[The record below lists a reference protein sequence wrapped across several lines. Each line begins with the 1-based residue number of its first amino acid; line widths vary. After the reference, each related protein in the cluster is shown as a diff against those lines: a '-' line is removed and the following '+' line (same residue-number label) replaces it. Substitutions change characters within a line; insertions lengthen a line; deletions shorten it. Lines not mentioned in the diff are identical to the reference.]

1 MRKDR
6 MFNRECK
13 WIASEEPSL
22 VAVDSLAE
30 SRTRTKYRRFSKVS
44 TRFSFAL
51 QELKQDVQ
59 KVVPRHRFIS
69 GQAFWTELQLFD
81 ERDAPSSDAL
91 CAAIEF
97 DQDEDLDSGCG
108 DELEDFDDSVTEKS
122 RKFGWREHVE
132 LYLERAGQIS
142 EYDDATTNVGE
153 TMSES
158 FTQRAPGD
166 ANESEV
172 TASMLDFSLT
182 STLELDSVADD
193 VHKLIEQISD
203 EMFSPPAMEEPAK
216 DIAAVPAAVAG
227 SVPSDAGYSTVAGQ
241 GEPGEMVGLVTQQ
254 PSTQLPVS
262 SSVASGKK
270 ATRRRTSKAAPAAPS
285 AAIATAIVA
294 TPLHARPIPRIR
306 SVLKKRSAYATEPP
320 STVKKSVTFSTT
332 VAMSPYEERDTRKL
346 ADDSNILE
354 NTLPRQQSTPKVSHQ
369 QARGAKRKCVY
380 DFHDDLEEE
389 TETEELAKSVE
400 VSTQTEKTESTAEMI
415 RTIVE
420 YTINSFKEV
429 EETKSEGD
437 SSTERAIQEIL
448 EHTKASFK
456 VDETPKKKK
465 RKRRKFDLLNDSIIQ
480 LHKKVDRLEKRERRR
495 QRRPRP
501 TCRLVVKKVVPAKAK
516 PCTERCTQ
524 TDAPVM
530 AEASVA
536 TTFELSKPPP
546 KKRAPQ
552 KKAAKVK
559 QPDDPEGGTPKPKRA
574 RRKDQQTIEECL
586 NGEGGST
593 AADVIREPK
602 KITARKV
609 VPDVVR
615 MDDGQLVAQDSED
628 NLSREFEIEES
639 LPPLSPPPS
648 RTLVDPRLIKGAH
661 RKPPSIIDTNQDS
674 PALSSMPQSPA
685 SQCSFPNNRAA
696 SDEESESFTRNL
708 IRLRIG
714 PVPGHSSSSS
724 LHAVKQKP
732 RRLQPYPKSPKLRPP
747 PTVPVARQYSF
758 QTLYLGPEP
767 PSAPTTLW
775 KDPLIYPV
783 DACKYIEQRLQP
795 VLCEAR
801 LPTLQATYGN
811 PCWFVS
817 LKAAL
822 KLLLDF
828 TGEVGETQGTANM
841 AVPCYPQFSQEFS
854 PIAGPEGANHFV
866 DDEDDGERGHDS
878 GSDVPDD

>member
-13 WIASEEPSL
+13 WIAFEEPSL

-51 QELKQDVQ
+51 QEVKRTLKQDVQ

-81 ERDAPSSDAL
+81 ERDAPSLDAL

-97 DQDEDLDSGCG
+97 DQDEDLDSGCW
-108 DELEDFDDSVTEKS
+108 DEFEDFDDSVTEKS

-132 LYLERAGQIS
+132 LYLERAAQIS

-172 TASMLDFSLT
+172 TTSMLDFSLT

-227 SVPSDAGYSTVAGQ
+227 SVPSGAGYSTASGQ
-241 GEPGEMVGLVTQQ
+241 GEAGEKVGLVTQQ
-254 PSTQLPVS
+254 PSTQLPAS
-262 SSVASGKK
+262 SSVASVKK

-294 TPLHARPIPRIR
+294 TPLHVRPIPRIR
-306 SVLKKRSAYATEPP
+306 SVLKKGSAYATEPP

-369 QARGAKRKCVY
+369 QARGAKRKCIY
-380 DFHDDLEEE
+380 DFYDDLEEE

-429 EETKSEGD
+429 EESKSEGD

-465 RKRRKFDLLNDSIIQ
+465 RKRRKLDLLNDSIIQ

-524 TDAPVM
+524 TDAPVT

-546 KKRAPQ
+546 KKRAPR
-552 KKAAKVK
+552 KKTAKTK
-559 QPDDPEGGTPKPKRA
+559 QPDDPEGSAPKPKRA
-574 RRKDQQTIEECL
+574 RHKDQQTIEECL

-593 AADVIREPK
+593 AAADVIREPK

-628 NLSREFEIEES
+628 NLSREFEIEE
-639 LPPLSPPPS
+639 
-648 RTLVDPRLIKGAH
+648 R
-661 RKPPSIIDTNQDS
+661 
-674 PALSSMPQSPA
+674 
-685 SQCSFPNNRAA
+685 
-696 SDEESESFTRNL
+696 
-708 IRLRIG
+708 
-714 PVPGHSSSSS
+714 
-724 LHAVKQKP
+724 
-732 RRLQPYPKSPKLRPP
+732 
-747 PTVPVARQYSF
+747 
-758 QTLYLGPEP
+758 
-767 PSAPTTLW
+767 
-775 KDPLIYPV
+775 
-783 DACKYIEQRLQP
+783 
-795 VLCEAR
+795 
-801 LPTLQATYGN
+801 
-811 PCWFVS
+811 
-817 LKAAL
+817 
-822 KLLLDF
+822 
-828 TGEVGETQGTANM
+828 
-841 AVPCYPQFSQEFS
+841 
-854 PIAGPEGANHFV
+854 
-866 DDEDDGERGHDS
+866 
-878 GSDVPDD
+878 